1 MKREQLKEWGLT
13 DDQIDK
19 IMAENGRDI
28 EKHKTA
34 AEEAQAAADGLTEQ
48 LKGRDEQLKE
58 LQKNAGDNA
67 DLKAQIEE
75 LQKANK
81 EQKAAF
87 DEQLAQQRFQAA
99 LNTELLKA
107 DALDNDLVN
116 VKLDKSKLKLND
128 DGTLTG
134 LAEQLAALKESHG
147 FLFKQP
153 QSTTTLTGAS
163 PAGGT
168 STPAGGKKV
177 EEMTYSEM
185 MNYLKANPDAKI

>member
-13 DDQIDK
+13 DEQIEK
-19 IMAENGRDI
+19 VMAENGRDI
-28 EKHKTA
+28 EKHKAA

-48 LKGRDEQLKE
+48 IKGRDGQLKE
-58 LQKNAGDNA
+58 LQKSAGDNA
-67 DLKAQIEE
+67 ELKAQIEA
-75 LQKANK
+75 LQKANT
-81 EQKAAF
+81 EQKEAF
-87 DEQLAQQRFQAA
+87 DKQLAEQRFQAA

-134 LAEQLAALKESHG
+134 LAKQLAALKESHG

-153 QSTTTLTGAS
+153 QSTTTLTGAA

-168 STPAGGKKV
+168 STPTGGKKV